1 MINET
6 VIKNKALGLSDGK
19 FSVEKFENFAFALK
33 SLSLDKRRH
42 TIEHCMKQRDYVN
55 LGLCVISLVVEELE
69 GWAYDDAAGLY
80 NSTLGGGD
88 ND

>member
-1 MINET
+1 MINDT
-6 VIKNKALGLSDGK
+6 AIKDKALELSKGE
-19 FSVEKFENFAFALK
+19 FSLDRFENFAFALK

-42 TIEHCMKQRDYVN
+42 TIEFFLKQRDYVN
-55 LGLCVISLVVEELE
+55 LGLCVMSAVVEELE
-69 GWAYDDAAGLY
+69 NWAYDEAVGSY